1 MSKVIKE
8 IAILVLFAYMAIW
21 LTFIIIFN
29 LDLRSS
35 SIEVSKIE
43 EIFLIQLSIIFWV
56 FSILFFY
63 VLRVLVYFI
72 GKKFFSDHSKDAP

>member
-43 EIFLIQLSIIFWV
+43 EIFLIQLSIIFWIV
-56 FSILFFY
+56 SILFFY
-63 VLRVLVYFI
+63 VLRVLIYFI
-72 GKKFFSDHSKDAP
+72 GKKFFSDHSKGAP